1 MPQTS
6 TARAHFSFAELAANF
21 LRKHQIVVQA
31 NHALALSFGT
41 VVDTAFRCGYQSVKA
56 QIIVLG

>member
-31 NHALALSFGT
+31 NYALALSFGT
-41 VVDTAFRCGYQSVKA
+41 VVDTAF
-56 QIIVLG
+56 